1 MKKLFTSAAALA
13 VGTVAIPP
21 SSQAQDK
28 PWNVGATVR
37 GFYDDNYTTAAN
49 NAPGGKPHSFGFEIS
64 PSVDYRLA
72 LEPTVITAGYKY
84 GMRYFEDRASNHQPS
99 ADHSHDVN
107 LKLVHQFPERYR
119 LEISD
124 NFVVAQEPTLLS
136 TTLVNTP
143 LRSEGNNIR
152 NVANA
157 IFSGEF
163 SPIFGYDLVYTH
175 TFYDYTAKGNNSFSA
190 LLDRIEHLAGVD
202 LRWNALQNTTALV
215 GYRFGLVDM
224 TSNDKIFNDG
234 VKTLVAANTRNNTS
248 HYVFLGAD
256 HFFTRQ
262 LRGSARVGVQYTDY
276 SKAFPSSTTKT
287 SPYADFSAT
296 WNYVERS
303 AITFGVKHARNATDI
318 ASGTLD
324 AESTSVYGQ
333 WSHYLTPRLKGNVI
347 GQYQMSSFNGG
358 LNNKKNDS
366 IFLAGLNLSYEF
378 IKDRLSGEV
387 GYNFDRLDSDI
398 GGRTYSRNRA
408 YIGLRAS
415 Y

>member
-13 VGTVAIPP
+13 VGAAAIPP

-28 PWNVGATVR
+28 PWNLGATVR
-37 GFYDDNYTTAAN
+37 GFYDDNYTTASTTA
-49 NAPGGKPHSFGFEIS
+49 GKHHSFGFEIS
-64 PSVDYRLA
+64 PSVDYRLS
-72 LEPTVITAGYKY
+72 LDPTVITAGYKY

-136 TTLVNTP
+136 TTFANTP

-190 LLDRIEHLAGVD
+190 LLDRMEHLAGAD
-202 LRWNALQNTTALV
+202 LRWNALQNTTALL
-215 GYRFGLVDM
+215 GYRFGFVDM
-224 TSNDKIFNDG
+224 TSNDKISNDG
-234 VKTLVAANTRNNTS
+234 AGTPVAANTRNNTS

-276 SKAFPSSTTKT
+276 SKALPSSRTTT
-287 SPYADFSAT
+287 SPYADFSGT
-296 WNYVERS
+296 WNYLERS
-303 AITFGVKHARNATDI
+303 AITLGVKHARNATDI
-318 ASGTLD
+318 RDGTLD

-333 WSHYLTPRLKGNVI
+333 WSHYLTPSLKASVI
-347 GQYQMSSFNGG
+347 GQYQLSSFNGG
-358 LNNKKNDS
+358 VNNKKDES

-378 IKDRLSGEV
+378 IKDRLSAEV

-398 GGRTYSRNRA
+398 AGRTYSRNRA